1 MGMYNGGY
9 PGAMNMPGMGYGYPG
24 QQSQQTGLNS
34 VLGEAPAKAFLVE
47 PGCTVDL
54 WDREEKVIYLK
65 TVDAAGLPSMKI
77 LDYTIRGEENA
88 KPVPEYVTKEDFDA
102 LAEKVKELAAK
113 KKPARVI
120 REDEDDE

>member
-1 MGMYNGGY
+1 MF
-9 PGAMNMPGMGYGYPG
+9 
-24 QQSQQTGLNS
+24 
-34 VLGEAPAKAFLVE
+34 VKLG
-47 PGCTVDL
+47 
-54 WDREEKVIYLK
+54 DREEKVIYLK

-88 KPVPEYVTKEDFDA
+88 KPVPEYVTRADFDA

-120 REDEDDE
+120 REDDEDE

>member
-24 QQSQQTGLNS
+24 QQSQQTGLNW
-34 VLGEAPAKAFLVE
+34 VLGEAAAKAFLVA

-77 LDYTIRGEENA
+77 LDYTIRGEEP
-88 KPVPEYVTKEDFDA
+88 KPEYATKED
-102 LAEKVKELAAK
+102 LKAAVDKLKNLIRK
-113 KKPARVI
+113 K
-120 REDEDDE
+120 DDDDE